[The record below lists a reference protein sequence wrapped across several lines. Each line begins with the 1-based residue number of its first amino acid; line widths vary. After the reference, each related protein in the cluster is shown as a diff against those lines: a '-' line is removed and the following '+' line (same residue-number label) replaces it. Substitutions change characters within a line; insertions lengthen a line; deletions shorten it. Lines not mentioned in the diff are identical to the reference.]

1 MVDADQ
7 VKKLKQEGPHKSK
20 INRKGG
26 SLYLRIPV
34 EFHEKLGINLLKDEE
49 NDINSL
55 PATVKLEESKSAPRL
70 TASLHESVE
79 DLANQGGSQ

>member
-20 INRKGG
+20 ITQLGG
-26 SLYLRIPV
+26 SLYVRIPP
-34 EFHEKLGINLLKDEE
+34 EFYEKLGISLLKDDE
-49 NDINSL
+49 NDISSV
-55 PATVKLEESKSAPRL
+55 PAKVKLEERKSTPEM